1 MRLFRAQAISFAIVI
16 RWFVPMTEQSV
27 AIPRG
32 DAAGFT
38 RYFRYD
44 FQSGFFV
51 FLIALPLCLG
61 ISLASGYPPLA
72 GIFTAIIGSL
82 VTTFISNS
90 EMTIKGPAAGLIVIA
105 IGCIEEFGG
114 DGMSGGFTAA
124 DMNAYRMAL
133 AVGVVAAAFQIL
145 FGFFRA
151 GILGEFFPVSAVHGM
166 LAAIGIIIISKQVP
180 VALGVE
186 AKGEPLHLLG
196 RIPEF
201 VMEANPAIA
210 LIGGVSLLIMF
221 VWPMIR
227 NRLGFMKVI
236 PAPLIVLAVVVPM
249 GWGFDLLHEH
259 SYLLQGHKY
268 QLGEQYL
275 VRMPGHMFGMF
286 EEVTFPDFSALA
298 LPSAWKWVMMF
309 FIVGSLE
316 SLLSAKAVDLI
327 DPWRRKTNMNRDMVA
342 VGVANFAAAMVGG
355 LPMISE
361 IVRSR
366 ANIDNGARTRFAD
379 MWHGVFL
386 LACVALIPTVLHMIP
401 LAALAAMLI
410 YTGSRLAHPSE
421 FMHVYHIGR
430 EQLVVFVTTI
440 IAVLATDLLIG
451 IAIGI
456 AMKMFIHL
464 LNGVPLG
471 SMFKPYLD
479 VSDVDED
486 TCLIA
491 AHHSAVFSNWIPF
504 RREIEH
510 IGFVKRKNL
519 IVDLS
524 ETKFVDHSVM
534 DKLTSLQRDF
544 DQEGL
549 SLEITGLETH
559 RGLSHHE
566 TAARKR
572 GTARIRR
579 LTVTT
584 DAKYERWLEDEFV
597 QRGATGYTAIP
608 CSGAGRRL
616 IAGGE
621 PPLNSQV
628 RIEVICT
635 NEVCERIFSFLRK
648 EIRPEHH
655 VTACAE
661 VVEVIRL
668 GQFVSDGNGLQVS
681 NGTHGDNGSIESV
694 PELLEQP

>member
-1 MRLFRAQAISFAIVI
+1 MVDQS
-16 RWFVPMTEQSV
+16 MTV
-27 AIPRG
+27 PRG
-32 DAAGFT
+32 DAQGFGK
-38 RYFRYD
+38 YFRQD
-44 FQSGFFV
+44 FLSGFLV

-61 ISLASGYPPLA
+61 ISLASGFPPLA
-72 GIFTAIIGSL
+72 GIFAAIIGSIL
-82 VTTFISNS
+82 TTFISNS

-114 DGMSGGFTAA
+114 DGMTGGFTAA
-124 DMNAYRMAL
+124 DMSAYKMTL
-133 AVGVVAAAFQIL
+133 AVGVAAAVLQIL
-145 FGFFRA
+145 FGIFRA
-151 GILGEFFPVSAVHGM
+151 GVLGEFFPVSAVHGM

-186 AKGEPLHLLG
+186 AKGDPLDLLG

-201 VMEANPAIA
+201 IMEANPAIA
-210 LIGGVSLLIMF
+210 LIGGISLIVMF
-221 VWPMIR
+221 VWPLIR
-227 NRLGFMKVI
+227 GRLGFLKVV
-236 PAPLIVLAVVVPM
+236 PSPLIVLAVVVPM
-249 GWGFDLLHEH
+249 GWGFDLLHDH
-259 SYLLQGHKY
+259 SYFLQGHKY

-275 VRMPGHMFGMF
+275 VRMPSRMFGMF
-286 EEVTFPDFSALA
+286 DEIAFPDFSALK
-298 LPSAWKWVMMF
+298 LPVAWKWVMMF

-316 SLLSAKAVDLI
+316 SLLSAKAIDLI
-327 DPWRRKTNMNRDMVA
+327 DPWRRKTSMDRDMAA
-342 VGVANFAAAMVGG
+342 VGVANLAAAMVGG
-355 LPMISE
+355 LPIISE

-430 EQLVVFVTTI
+430 EQLVIFVTTI

-451 IAIGI
+451 IAVGI
-456 AMKMFIHL
+456 AMKMFIHI
-464 LNGVPLG
+464 LNGVPIG
-471 SMFKPYLD
+471 SLFKPYLD
-479 VSDVDED
+479 VTDVDES
-486 TCLIA
+486 TCMIS

-534 DKLTSLQRDF
+534 DKLITMQRDF
-544 DQEGL
+544 EQEGL

-559 RGLSHHE
+559 RGLSDHE
-566 TAARKR
+566 AAARKR
-572 GTARIRR
+572 GVARVRR
-579 LTVTT
+579 VTVTT
-584 DAKYERWLEDEFV
+584 DAKLERWLEDEFV
-597 QRGATGYTAIP
+597 QRGATGYTVIP

-621 PPLNSQV
+621 PPVNSQM

-635 NEVCERIFSFLRK
+635 NEVCERILAFLRK
-648 EIRPEHH
+648 EVQPEHH

-661 VVEVIRL
+661 VVEVVRL
-668 GQFVSDGNGLQVS
+668 GQFLSDS
-681 NGTHGDNGSIESV
+681 NGYTNGSLSQNGSSNGHAKTAEVI
-694 PELLEQP
+694 QQC